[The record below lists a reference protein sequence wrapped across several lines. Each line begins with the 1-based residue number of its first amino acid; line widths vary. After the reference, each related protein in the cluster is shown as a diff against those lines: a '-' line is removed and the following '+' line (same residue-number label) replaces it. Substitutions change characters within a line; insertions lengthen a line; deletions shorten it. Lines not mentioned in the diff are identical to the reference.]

1 MTMIRPVIVGVG
13 QITHRFGDNENALHP
28 LQLAKMAVEKSLD
41 DAQCSEIL
49 RHIDLLSVINMFSWT
64 YENPSGLLCEMLSIK
79 PKVAEYTAI
88 GGNTPQW
95 LVNRAAKRI
104 TAGEIEVALICG
116 AEAMYT
122 VAAAIKTKSILNW
135 PSSKNDPAMIG
146 DNRFAS
152 SSGEVKHGADLPI
165 TVYPLF
171 ENALRAERNLS
182 IADHKKS
189 LAEFC
194 AGFSKIAAKNP
205 LAWFREEKSAQEIE
219 TVTPVNRIIGF
230 PYTKF
235 MNPVMDVNQAAA
247 VIITSDKV
255 AQRLSIPKN
264 KWVYLHAGYDAADK
278 WFVSD
283 RVNYTF
289 SPAIKEIVGAAL
301 ESTKMN
307 ISEIDFLDLYS
318 CFPCAAVIAAQ
329 SIGLNLNKLPPLTI
343 TGGLAYFGGPGNNY
357 SLHAIAHVVE
367 RLRKNPE
374 EFGLITALG
383 WYITKHSVG
392 IYSGVEPESSL
403 CFDQS
408 EYIQRKIDSMDSPE
422 QAENPNGPAVVETY
436 TVIHDRDG
444 NPFYSIIIARLEDG
458 RRCLAQTE
466 KDQSLLQLME
476 TEEFIGRKGV
486 VITRDK
492 APNLFRFY

>member
-1 MTMIRPVIVGVG
+1 MTMIHPVIVGVG
-13 QITHRFGDNENALHP
+13 QITNRPEDNGDALHP
-28 LQLAKMAVEKSLD
+28 LQLAKMAIESCVD
-41 DAQCSEIL
+41 DSQCSEIL
-49 RHIDLLSVINMFSWT
+49 RNVDLLSVVNMFSWT
-64 YENPSGLLCEMLSIK
+64 YEDPAGLLCEMLSIK

-95 LVNRAAKRI
+95 LVNRAAKKI
-104 TAGEIEVALICG
+104 VAGEIEVALICG

-122 VAAAIKTKSILNW
+122 VTAAGKKNIVLDW
-135 PSSKNDPAMIG
+135 PCSRNNPTMVG
-146 DNRFAS
+146 DNRSAS
-152 SSGEVKHGADLPI
+152 NSAEIQHYAEVPI

-182 IADHKKS
+182 MADHKKF

-194 AGFSKIAAKNP
+194 AGFSKIAARNP
-205 LAWFREEKSAQEIE
+205 LAWFKEDKSAQEIE
-219 TVTPVNRIIGF
+219 TVTRINRMVGF

-235 MNPVMDVNQAAA
+235 MNPILDVNQAAA
-247 VIITSDKV
+247 VIVTSSK
-255 AQRLSIPKN
+255 AAKRLSIPKS
-264 KWVYLHAGYDAADK
+264 KWIYLHAGYDATDK

-301 ESTKMN
+301 ESVKLS
-307 ISEIDFLDLYS
+307 IREIDFLDLYS
-318 CFPCAAVIAAQ
+318 CFPSASVIAAK

-357 SLHAIAHVVE
+357 SLHAIAHAVE

-392 IYSGVEPESSL
+392 IYGGVEPKNSL
-403 CFDQS
+403 CVDQP
-408 EYIQRKIDSMDSPE
+408 ENIQRKIDSMYSPE
-422 QAENPNGPAVVETY
+422 LAENPGGPAIVETY
-436 TVIHDRDG
+436 TVMHDRHG
-444 NPFYSIIIARLEDG
+444 EPLNSIIIARLEDG
-458 RRCLAQTE
+458 RRCWAHTE
-466 KDQSLLQLME
+466 KDQFLFQLME
-476 TEEFIGRKGV
+476 TEEFIGRKGL
-486 VITRDK
+486 VIARVN

>member
-1 MTMIRPVIVGVG
+1 MDVIHPIIVGVG
-13 QITHRFGDNENALHP
+13 QITNRSEDNQDTLHP
-28 LQLAKMAVEKSLD
+28 LQLAKMAIDASLED
-41 DAQCSEIL
+41 SQCSEIL
-49 RHIDLLSVINMFSWT
+49 RKVDLLSVVNMFSWT
-64 YENPSGLLCEMLSIK
+64 YEDPAGLLCEMLSIK

-95 LVNRAAKRI
+95 LVNRAAKKI
-104 TAGEIEVALICG
+104 VAGEIEVALICG

-122 VAAAIKTKSILNW
+122 VTAAGKKNTVLDW
-135 PSSKNDPAMIG
+135 PCSKNNPTMVG
-146 DNRFAS
+146 DSRSAS
-152 SSGEVKHGADLPI
+152 NSAEIQHYAEVPI

-171 ENALRAERNLS
+171 ENALRAEHNLG
-182 IADHKKS
+182 IADHKKF

-194 AGFSKIAAKNP
+194 AGFSKIAARNP
-205 LAWFREEKSAQEIE
+205 LAWFKEEKSAQEIE
-219 TVTPVNRIIGF
+219 TVTPVNRMVGF

-235 MNPVMDVNQAAA
+235 MNPILDVNQAAA
-247 VIITSDKV
+247 VIVTSSKV
-255 AQRLSIPKN
+255 AKRLSIPKN
-264 KWVYLHAGYDAADK
+264 KWIYLHAGYDATDK

-301 ESTKMN
+301 ESTKVN

-318 CFPCAAVIAAQ
+318 CFPCASVIAAK

-357 SLHAIAHVVE
+357 SLHAIAQAVE

-392 IYSGVEPESSL
+392 IYGGVEPTNSL
-403 CFDQS
+403 CFDQPQN
-408 EYIQRKIDSMDSPE
+408 IQRKIDSMYSPE
-422 QAENPNGPAVVETY
+422 LAENPGGPAIVETY
-436 TVIHDRDG
+436 TVMHDRHG
-444 NPFYSIIIARLEDG
+444 EPLNSIIIARLEDG
-458 RRCLAQTE
+458 RRCWAHTE
-466 KDQSLLQLME
+466 KDQSLFQLME
-476 TEEFIGRKGV
+476 TEEFIGRKGLV
-486 VITRDK
+486 TARDN